1 MNRQDFLRL
10 GTAILIL
17 VGLSACAN
25 NTQQQQVSIEDNEV
39 QASSVSSDPLE
50 SFNRVAWSFN
60 WDLLDPYLVRPVTV
74 IYTTVMPQFLRTG
87 LVNAVNNLYEPRY
100 VMNNFLQGKGEAGF
114 DSLTRFLLNSTVG
127 LLGTVDVASHI
138 GLVQQQEDFTE
149 VLGVW
154 GVDAGPF
161 VMLPFLG
168 PNDAR
173 GFTGDLVDNLYV
185 FPMNLLTTPINVLRF
200 GVRIVETR
208 ANLMAQEQQMYQAVD
223 SYTLIKDAYIQNM
236 QFRVTDGASANTQI
250 DEDALEDFEDF
261 ERLLEEGADDEPNDN
276 R

>member
-1 MNRQDFLRL
+1 MNKQDFLRL
-10 GTAILIL
+10 GIAFFIALG
-17 VGLSACAN
+17 VSACAN
-25 NTQQQQVSIEDNEV
+25 NTQQQQLPAEEN
-39 QASSVSSDPLE
+39 QASSVASDPLE
-50 SFNRVAWSFN
+50 GFNRLAWSFN
-60 WDLLDPYLVRPVTV
+60 WDVLDPYLVRPVTV
-74 IYTTVMPQFLRTG
+74 VYTTVMPQFMRTG

-185 FPMNLLTTPINVLRF
+185 FPMNLLTTPINLLRF

-250 DEDALEDFEDF
+250 DEDDLEDFEDF
-261 ERLLEEGADDEPNDN
+261 ERLLEEGADEPNDN